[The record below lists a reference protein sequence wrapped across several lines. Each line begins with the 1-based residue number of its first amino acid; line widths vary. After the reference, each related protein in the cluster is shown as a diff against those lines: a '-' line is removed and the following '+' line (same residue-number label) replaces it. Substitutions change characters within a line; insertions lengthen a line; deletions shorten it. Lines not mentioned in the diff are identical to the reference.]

1 MRAADSRPPL
11 TLFSLKCPNDE
22 TFVLHDR
29 PAGVGLRSNK
39 EKAVSEGL
47 RNLDGNVVF
56 IEMKSGIRPAAVRNQ
71 CYSHEVRF
79 VTQ

>member
-11 TLFSLKCPNDE
+11 SLFSLKCPNDE

-47 RNLDGNVVF
+47 RYLDGNVVL
-56 IEMKSGIRPAAVRNQ
+56 
-71 CYSHEVRF
+71 
-79 VTQ
+79 